1 VQARAD
7 HRRGGGR
14 AHGQL
19 RRSGPGPDRRAARPD
34 DPAPLYTI
42 NGLAPTKGDNVILRW
57 DEELLQAI
65 RANPAGTGPTITARA
80 LGVAH
85 TSMFDA
91 WAAYDARA
99 NGTRYGGKLRR
110 PAPERTLE
118 NKNKAISFAAYTTLV
133 DLFPSRADDFA
144 LQMKEL
150 GYPVDGS
157 DTSTPAKIGLTV
169 AQAAIAFRHKT
180 APTSS
185 AATPTPPAT
194 SRSTPRTRSW
204 TAGAGSRCG
213 CRWATPTGPCSGPS
227 PPSGSR

>member
-1 VQARAD
+1 MVAAVLMVSFGGAVRAQT
-7 HRRGGGR
+7 
-14 AHGQL
+14 A
-19 RRSGPGPDRRAARPD
+19 GPPDPD
-34 DPAPLYTI
+34 TPAPLYTI
-42 NGLAPTKGDNVILRW
+42 NGLGPTKGDNVVLRW

-99 NGTRYGGKLRR
+99 LGTRYGGMLRR
-110 PAPERTLE
+110 PPPERTLE
-118 NKNKAISFAAYTTLV
+118 NKNKAISFAAYATLV

-150 GYPVDGS
+150 GYAVDGS
-157 DTSTPAKIGLTV
+157 DTSTPAKVGLTA
-169 AQAAIAFRHKT
+169 AQAR
-180 APTSS
+180 SS
-185 AATPTPPAT
+185 
-194 SRSTPRTRSW
+194 

-213 CRWATPTGPCSGPS
+213 CRWVTRGAPCSGP
-227 PPSGSR
+227 